1 MLLWA
6 QRRNDAAND
15 WLARNPVVLGL
26 GAIVLSLA
34 LIGWGVA
41 GLLSGRAK
49 SKWGTEFDGNKA
61 AIISI
66 VRLIA
71 GIGLLIFGVYK
82 AVF

>member
-1 MLLWA
+1 MFLWA

-15 WLARNPVVLGL
+15 WLARNPLILGL
-26 GAIVLSLA
+26 GAIVLGLA
-34 LIGWGVA
+34 LVGWGVA

-61 AIISI
+61 TVISS

-71 GIGLLIFGVYK
+71 GVGFLIFGVYK
-82 AVF
+82 AAF